1 MMRATGHPRG
11 QRTCLCCQQGE
22 VEDPFHFLIGCSS
35 RADLTRA
42 LRNDLAE
49 HDETDEDMFLRVM
62 SPEYDDAD
70 ESRVL
75 YRHIAA
81 CRAHRDSVDPSDNSA
96 TAARAHPA
104 RSELRNDSDD

>member
-1 MMRATGHPRG
+1 MRGKWS
-11 QRTCLCCQQGE
+11 L
-22 VEDPFHFLIGCSS
+22 EDPFHFLIGCS
-35 RADLTRA
+35 RADLTRT
-42 LRNDLAE
+42 LRDDLAE

>member
-1 MMRATGHPRG
+1 MAAELELELELNSPLSPR
-11 QRTCLCCQQGE
+11 RE
-22 VEDPFHFLIGCSS
+22 KAGCSS
-35 RADLTRA
+35 RADLTRT
-42 LRNDLAE
+42 LRDDLAE
-49 HDETDEDMFLRVM
+49 HDETYEDMFLRVM